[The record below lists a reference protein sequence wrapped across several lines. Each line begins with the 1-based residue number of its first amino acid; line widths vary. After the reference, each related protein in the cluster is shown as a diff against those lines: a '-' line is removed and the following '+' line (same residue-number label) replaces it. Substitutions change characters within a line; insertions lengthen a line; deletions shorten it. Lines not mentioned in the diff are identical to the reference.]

1 MNLYATVTSERASK
15 GQGGQYLDIVVQDSN
30 KEILARLFI
39 ESYTDSVGDGYKGTL
54 STAEH
59 LYLTAQGD
67 HISTDD
73 TVIGLCTECDEPITN
88 RLHTCK
94 AEKGEK

>member
-39 ESYTDSVGDGYKGTL
+39 ESHTDSVGDGYKGTL
-54 STAEH
+54 STADH
-59 LYLTAQGD
+59 LYIQVEGEHTA
-67 HISTDD
+67 
-73 TVIGLCTECDEPITN
+73 
-88 RLHTCK
+88 R
-94 AEKGEK
+94 KGEKQKGEGTALQNWRQMKRENNL